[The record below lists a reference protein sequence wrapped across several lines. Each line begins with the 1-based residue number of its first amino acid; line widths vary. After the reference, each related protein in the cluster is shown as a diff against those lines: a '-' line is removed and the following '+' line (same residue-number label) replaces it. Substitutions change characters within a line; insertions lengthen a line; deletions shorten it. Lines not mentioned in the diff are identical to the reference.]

1 VARESSNRF
10 HPYSLWDNESEVTE
24 NAKAKDNQIEK
35 MENRRIVG
43 AVTKT
48 SKPNKGGSKMKQ
60 ETIDFLKNQI
70 EDAKSENKSVNDWL
84 DNGRWSRQVNEFLNR
99 WLCDDVELERNGRTN
114 TQMACDLADE
124 LKKMR
129 QRNEMRIA
137 VANWYLGTGRT
148 PVDFTKPLLDV
159 MDFETAVDN
168 AIGAISTNG
177 NPKLHKYFGSE
188 KKVVCVK

>member
-1 VARESSNRF
+1 MSSYGNKQ
-10 HPYSLWDNESEVTE
+10 T
-24 NAKAKDNQIEK
+24 Q
-35 MENRRIVG
+35 
-43 AVTKT
+43 T
-48 SKPNKGGSKMKQ
+48 NKGGSKMKQ

-84 DNGRWSRQVNEFLNR
+84 DNGRWSRQVNGFLSH

-137 VANWYLGTGRT
+137 IANWYLGTGKM

-177 NPKLHKYFGSE
+177 NPKLHKYFGSAE
-188 KKVVCVK
+188 SIVSVK

>member
-1 VARESSNRF
+1 
-10 HPYSLWDNESEVTE
+10 
-24 NAKAKDNQIEK
+24 
-35 MENRRIVG
+35 
-43 AVTKT
+43 
-48 SKPNKGGSKMKQ
+48 MKQ

-84 DNGRWSRQVNEFLNR
+84 DNGRWARNINAFLKN
-99 WLCDDVELERNGRTN
+99 WLCDDVELERNGRTD

-177 NPKLHKYFGSE
+177 NPKLHKFFGSAE
-188 KKVVCVK
+188 SIVSVK

>member
-1 VARESSNRF
+1 MARESSNRF
-10 HPYSLWDNESEVTE
+10 HPYGLWGNESEVTE
-24 NAKAKDNQIEK
+24 NAKAKVNQVDKLEK
-35 MENRRIVG
+35 WYIVG
-43 AVTKT
+43 TVTKII
-48 SKPNKGGSKMKQ
+48 KPNKGGSKMKK

-84 DNGRWSRQVNEFLNR
+84 NNGRWSRQINEFLSH

-137 VANWYLGTGRT
+137 VANWYLVTGKM
-148 PVDFTKPLLDV
+148 PVDFTKPFIAT
-159 MDFETAVDN
+159 MNFETAVDN
-168 AIGAISTNG
+168 AISAISTNG
-177 NPKLHKYFGSE
+177 QPKLHKFLGSATSIVSI
-188 KKVVCVK
+188 K

>member
-1 VARESSNRF
+1 
-10 HPYSLWDNESEVTE
+10 
-24 NAKAKDNQIEK
+24 
-35 MENRRIVG
+35 M
-43 AVTKT
+43 
-48 SKPNKGGSKMKQ
+48 KMKQ

-70 EDAKSENKSVNDWL
+70 EEAKSENKSVNDWL
-84 DNGRWSRQVNEFLNR
+84 DNGRWSRQVNGFLNH

-114 TQMACDLADE
+114 TQMACDLSDE

-137 VANWYLGTGRT
+137 IANWYLGTGRT

-177 NPKLHKYFGSE
+177 NPKLHKYFGSAE
-188 KKVVCVK
+188 SIVSVK

>member
-1 VARESSNRF
+1 
-10 HPYSLWDNESEVTE
+10 
-24 NAKAKDNQIEK
+24 
-35 MENRRIVG
+35 
-43 AVTKT
+43 
-48 SKPNKGGSKMKQ
+48 MKQ

-84 DNGRWSRQVNEFLNR
+84 DNGRWSRQVNGFLNH

-124 LKKMR
+124 LKQMR

-137 VANWYLGTGRT
+137 VANWYLGTGKM
-148 PVDFTKPLLDV
+148 PVDFTKPFIAT

-168 AIGAISTNG
+168 AISAISTNG
-177 NPKLHKYFGSE
+177 QPKLHKFLGSATSI
-188 KKVVCVK
+188 VNVK